1 MNALIAA
8 TRIDIEQRIHTFR
21 KQRVMLDS
29 DLATLYGVSTKAL
42 NQAVKRNVG
51 RFPDDFM
58 FQLGEEEVENL
69 RSQKILEKP
78 LKNRLR
84 SQSVTSSSPDYG
96 GRRYLPYAFTEQ
108 GVAMLSS
115 VLASERAIHV
125 NISIMR
131 TFVRLRRIVQ
141 ENNELARKL
150 RMLEEKYDMQLRV
163 VFEALDA
170 ILSTSVPRKKK
181 PFGFSAD

>member
-1 MNALIAA
+1 M
-8 TRIDIEQRIHTFR
+8 TS
-21 KQRVMLDS
+21 K
-29 DLATLYGVSTKAL
+29 
-42 NQAVKRNVG
+42 
-51 RFPDDFM
+51 P
-58 FQLGEEEVENL
+58 EN
-69 RSQKILEKP
+69 R
-78 LKNRLR
+78 
-84 SQSVTSSSPDYG
+84 G
-96 GRRYLPYAFTEQ
+96 GRQYLPYAFTEQ

-115 VLASERAIHV
+115 VLKSERAIHV

-170 ILSTSVPRKKK
+170 ILNISTRPTRKK
-181 PFGFSAD
+181 PFGFSADR